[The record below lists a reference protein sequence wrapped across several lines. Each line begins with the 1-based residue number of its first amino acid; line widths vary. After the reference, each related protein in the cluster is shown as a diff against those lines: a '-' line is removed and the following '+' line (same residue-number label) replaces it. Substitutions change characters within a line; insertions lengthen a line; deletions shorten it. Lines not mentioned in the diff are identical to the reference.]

1 MCGLCGAQTG
11 RNGLSEGAIVIQ
23 NVGLGPCAIFVLA
36 MCREGVWDALTVA
49 PALSLRSSCRDN

>member
-36 MCREGVWDALTVA
+36 MCREGVWDALNGGPWTI
-49 PALSLRSSCRDN
+49 S